1 MASVSAT
8 ERIVAVNRG
17 IREKEGMKRNR
28 RESENHGPAEV
39 RVSPIYTRIY
49 TEVAPAIPHRRRH
62 HHRHDHHTTSTTT
75 TNTATATDVEA
86 LHLSHSFRH
95 FFARP
100 SPTSVT
106 YIFRGAASVC
116 AHLRFQHDGSSPGQ
130 NRVNATNPLF
140 TRLPMSSVN
149 LTYHILLSVSFCC

>member
-1 MASVSAT
+1 MASVRAT
-8 ERIVAVNRG
+8 KRIVAVNRG
-17 IREKEGMKRNR
+17 VREKEGMRRNR

-39 RVSPIYTRIY
+39 RVPPIHARIY
-49 TEVAPAIPHRRRH
+49 TEVAPATPHRRH

-116 AHLRFQHDGSSPGQ
+116 AHLRFTQWTFPGQ
-130 NRVNATNPLF
+130 ALHHR
-140 TRLPMSSVN
+140 RRRGR
-149 LTYHILLSVSFCC
+149 CCCCSRCR

>member
-8 ERIVAVNRG
+8 KRIVAVNRG
-17 IREKEGMKRNR
+17 IREKEGMRRNR

-39 RVSPIYTRIY
+39 RVSPIHTRIY
-49 TEVAPAIPHRRRH
+49 TEVAPATPHRRHH

-130 NRVNATNPLF
+130 NRIKPTNPLF
-140 TRLPMSSVN
+140 IRLPMSSVN
-149 LTYHILLSVSFCC
+149 LTYHILFSVSFCC